1 MTLRACARPHASVC
15 LSCMLGTRARAPTRP
30 PPAISAN
37 ILVIKSFSR
46 SDYFNFSTSSS
57 SDPSE
62 PGRLRP

>member
-15 LSCMLGTRARAPTRP
+15 LSCLLGSRARAPTRP

-37 ILVIKSFSR
+37 ILIIKSFSL
-46 SDYFNFSTSSS
+46 SDYFNFSASSS

-62 PGRLRP
+62 PGRPLP